1 MSQHDMNIANAV
13 FATVRSDINDALQ
26 ALASTSGGSSRPGTP
41 YAGQLWIK
49 NVSATQN
56 ELYIYDGADDLL
68 IATFNYTANTIVLN
82 VQAATASVLGAVTLA
97 TTAEALAGTDTVKV
111 VTPAGLAA
119 ATLMQGKWS
128 IFVPASAM
136 LPRTTSG
143 AEASSAEL
151 SSNKIMQDYLA
162 FDQATAE
169 YAQFGLA
176 MPKNWDE
183 GTVTFI
189 PVWTAASGSGDVIW
203 GLQGLALGDNDA
215 MDAAMGTAQ
224 TSTDTL
230 LATNKLH
237 RGPVS
242 SAITIAGSPAAEDW
256 VQFQVYRDAA
266 AGGDTLS
273 GDALLLGV
281 VVYITLN
288 AATEV

>member
-56 ELYIYDGADDLL
+56 ELYLYDGADDIL
-68 IATFNYTANTIVLN
+68 IATFNYTANTITLN
-82 VQAATASVLGAVTLA
+82 AQAATTSVLGAVTLA

-128 IFVPASAM
+128 IFVSASAM

-203 GLQGLALGDNDA
+203 GLQGLALSDNDA

-281 VVYITLN
+281 VIYLTLN
-288 AATEV
+288 GATEA